1 MTRTLYF
8 NVYQLDQNADKPK
21 IKLTEQ
27 ELRNATRM
35 NPSLPT
41 YLKNIPICSEYYW
54 HNGYLFSLEPGRKYI
69 ITATTSSSVSDK
81 ECKFMIRTI
90 GPKIT
95 MKHLED

>member
-41 YLKNIPICSEYYW
+41 YLKNRPIYYEHYW
-54 HNGYLFSLEPGRKYI
+54 HNGYLFSLESGRKYV
-69 ITATTSSSVSDK
+69 ITATTSSDVSDK

-90 GPKIT
+90 GSKIT
-95 MKHLED
+95 MKHLDD